1 MPTLS
6 RIMRRAALFIPVSVL
21 LFTAAP
27 RIEAQAGPAL
37 RDPDYR
43 ALAELVAA
51 TAFPNFGNSTEGTVI
66 ARVKSLRG
74 GGKPFEVWVHEKGTL
89 RKGSDKDLDR
99 AFGANRRNWPPYTIL
114 FAVSNGADGKL
125 RLEVHTRYDMG
136 LSPESR
142 GGMEEVWQVG
152 SRPAAGSCS
161 TRRSPCTSIDGF
173 ASRFNP
179 PASCPG
185 GRGRPL
191 HGHRPGGGSGRGLQ
205 PVSPRPL

>member
-6 RIMRRAALFIPVSVL
+6 RIIRRAALFIPVSVL

-37 RDPDYR
+37 RDLDYR

-51 TAFPNFGNSTEGTVI
+51 TAFPSFGNSTEGTVI
-66 ARVKSLRG
+66 ARVKRLRG

-114 FAVSNGADGKL
+114 FAVSNGVDGKL
-125 RLEVHTRYDMG
+125 RLEIHTRYDMG
-136 LSPESR
+136 LR

-152 SRPAAGSCS
+152 KQAG
-161 TRRSPCTSIDGF
+161 RWVVLDEGSPCTSIDGTNCC
-173 ASRFNP
+173 R
-179 PASCPG
+179 
-185 GRGRPL
+185 
-191 HGHRPGGGSGRGLQ
+191 
-205 PVSPRPL
+205 PVSACGERRDGLVVEIFLTDAWRRALTMARKRRKLKK